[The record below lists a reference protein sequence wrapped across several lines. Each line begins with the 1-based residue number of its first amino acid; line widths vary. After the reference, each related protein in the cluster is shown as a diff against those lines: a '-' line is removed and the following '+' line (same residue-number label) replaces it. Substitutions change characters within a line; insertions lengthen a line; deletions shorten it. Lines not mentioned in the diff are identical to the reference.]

1 MVVLLGGVA
10 ADDCC
15 GYPQVV
21 QDPLATG
28 AHGPALVRVP
38 GGWFLLG
45 AHRED
50 PEREPDEFPRVRVEF
65 SEDFLVGATE
75 VTVAQF
81 GQFVMPSNYV
91 TDAETTGCAIW
102 NYGRLRHSYEA
113 TWRDIPGRDRDVL
126 HPVVCVSWHDAQAY
140 VGWLREQTGNRCG
153 LPTEAE
159 WEYAA
164 RWCWHSSI
172 LGTRAATRL

>member
-1 MVVLLGGVA
+1 VIEAGCQKASDVRFGDCLWSGVRGVMKRSAAWVVVLLGGVA

-113 TWRDIPGRDRDVL
+113 TWR
-126 HPVVCVSWHDAQAY
+126 
-140 VGWLREQTGNRCG
+140 
-153 LPTEAE
+153 
-159 WEYAA
+159 
-164 RWCWHSSI
+164 
-172 LGTRAATRL
+172 